1 MASGP
6 DDTTSP
12 RDGRRD
18 RPDAPGRVPP
28 VDTDRAPGQARS
40 NRYRRDHGQGIQSS
54 GHLPAAGPALPAAVE
69 CARAALE
76 LTVMAMRQPTAAQAA
91 EWTGGQL

>member
-18 RPDAPGRVPP
+18 GPDAPGRVPP

-40 NRYRRDHGQGIQSS
+40 NRHRATTARVLRAQDTSRQLARRYQ
-54 GHLPAAGPALPAAVE
+54 
-69 CARAALE
+69 RRWNALE
-76 LTVMAMRQPTAAQAA
+76 PR
-91 EWTGGQL
+91 